1 MGHAWTSA
9 DGASRTLA
17 TADKS
22 TEVGASAKLSRASR
36 NQRDCE
42 GFRMTAWQ
50 KTGHVA
56 MLAATLAAR
65 MIAGQIK
72 SEATPKLKHDRA
84 HGDILGLG

>member
-1 MGHAWTSA
+1 
-9 DGASRTLA
+9 
-17 TADKS
+17 
-22 TEVGASAKLSRASR
+22 
-36 NQRDCE
+36 
-42 GFRMTAWQ
+42 MTAWQ